1 MAHPVSQSE
10 SRLVGLRLGTQD
22 RDMASHFPGTIVVI
36 DDDPLVCH
44 AIARLL
50 RSIYGTVETFDSVE
64 AFLRSP
70 RGEAPA
76 CLVVDVDVPGLSDH
90 ELQHT
95 LTAAPQ
101 PIPILSL
108 TRGGP
113 RRRAATALPGGAVA
127 WLTKPFAAHELF
139 NTLRQVITRPR

>member
-1 MAHPVSQSE
+1 
-10 SRLVGLRLGTQD
+10 
-22 RDMASHFPGTIVVI
+22 MASHIPGTIVVI
-36 DDDPLVCH
+36 DDDPLVRN

-50 RSIYGTVETFDSVE
+50 RSMHCTVETFESVQ

-70 RGEAPA
+70 RGEAPT
-76 CLVVDVDVPGLSDH
+76 CLVLAVDVPGLGDL
-90 ELQHT
+90 ELQQT

-101 PIPILSL
+101 PIPILFL